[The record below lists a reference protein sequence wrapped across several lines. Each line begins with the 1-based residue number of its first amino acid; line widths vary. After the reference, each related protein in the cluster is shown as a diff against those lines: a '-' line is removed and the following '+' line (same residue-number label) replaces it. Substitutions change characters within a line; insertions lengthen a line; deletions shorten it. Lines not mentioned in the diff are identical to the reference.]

1 MAAYETGMEDVF
13 LRREMGGYEGND
25 VQREAVDG
33 GERVP
38 PFANSC
44 QRDCGVVIKLGDLI
58 QSDAVKVSSMYLYPE
73 TPKASTTYDERNAA
87 RFSSSFKAKTSCE
100 RDRPFPR

>member
-44 QRDCGVVIKLGDLI
+44 QRDCGVVVKLGDLI
-58 QSDAVKVSSMYLYPE
+58 QNGPTREVSKYSF
-73 TPKASTTYDERNAA
+73 PKAPQSAATYSGENAV
-87 RFSSSFKAKTSCE
+87 RFSSSFKAKISCK
-100 RDRPFPR
+100 RDRPFPG